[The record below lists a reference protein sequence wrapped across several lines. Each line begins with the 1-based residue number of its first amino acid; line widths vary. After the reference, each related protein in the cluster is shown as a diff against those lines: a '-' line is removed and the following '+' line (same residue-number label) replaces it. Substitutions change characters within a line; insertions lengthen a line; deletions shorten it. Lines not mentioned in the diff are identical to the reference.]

1 MGLHLDLGWKWLL
14 VATLTSGCGAETEEV
29 RLRKQVNVTG
39 THLYAAL
46 KLAASSN
53 PESDDAK
60 RARQLL
66 TELEENLRTQSPSD
80 SAPTRVDLAA
90 LTEVASVLWRLR
102 AAGRG
107 EVEQWRDS
115 RVSVFGDE
123 MFEQTAESERLAAEH
138 GVLLLG
144 LTALRLHPRAPA
156 PVPAEAVLYEAY
168 LFGDSPLANSDLE
181 GMARSAQA
189 IVYAREEYCE
199 LAAVSTQRLTQI
211 RLPTSGDEL
220 RNVAEL
226 AVGLGRAAA
235 HAPPAAALVAA
246 LILVDNLPWATRLL
260 AFASSAQCLSE
271 SSLPDARQR
280 AVVEWERAVGV
291 AEAVG
296 FPPAELG
303 FLRAYLAYQREDFPT
318 VQRELA
324 VARESRLLTP
334 DERTQLDDL
343 VAHFDPQD
351 RTTLDRFIDPLFVSR
366 WVARLVHHRLE
377 SAGFYR
383 ALGEIPALRV
393 VSGVFQASSI
403 PDSAQAR
410 VAGNSGWEWLKA
422 RWQAWMSEP

>member
-1 MGLHLDLGWKWLL
+1 MGSHLDLGCKWLL
-14 VATLTSGCGAETEEV
+14 VATLTLGCGTETEEV
-29 RLRKQVNVTG
+29 RLRKQVNVTS

-46 KLAASSN
+46 KLAVSSN

-66 TELEENLRTQSPSD
+66 VELEENLRKQSPSD
-80 SAPTRVDLAA
+80 STPARVDLTA

-102 AAGRG
+102 AAGRE

-115 RVSVFGDE
+115 RVSVLRPE
-123 MFEQTAESERLAAEH
+123 MFNETAESERLAVEH

-168 LFGDSPLANSDLE
+168 LFGDSPIANIDLE
-181 GMARSAQA
+181 GMARSAQV

-199 LAAVSTQRLTQI
+199 LAAASTQRLTQI
-211 RLPTSGDEL
+211 PLATSGSEL
-220 RNVAEL
+220 RNVADL

-271 SSLPDARQR
+271 SSLDARQR
-280 AVVEWERAVGV
+280 AIVEWERAVSV

-324 VARESRLLTP
+324 VARESRLLTS

-343 VAHFDPQD
+343 VSHFDAQD

-377 SAGFYR
+377 AAGFYR
-383 ALGEIPALRV
+383 ALGEVPALRL
-393 VSGVFQASSI
+393 VSGVFQASAI
-403 PDSAQAR
+403 PDPAQAR
-410 VAGNSGWEWLKA
+410 VAGNGGWEWLKA
-422 RWQAWMSEP
+422 RWQEWMTEP